1 MSLGTGFIDI
11 RPDLKGFGTELYA
24 GMRGVDAKRSGH
36 SLGGRIAGATGVAL
50 KTGVKVAG
58 GIAAG
63 ALSTALFSGFK
74 RLNDIEEARK
84 KLEGLGHSAK
94 SVDSIMKSALAS
106 VKGTAYGLGDA
117 AKIAASTVAA
127 GVKPGRELTY
137 TLKNVADAAA
147 IGGTSLED
155 MGQIFNK
162 VAALGHV
169 TGREINQLGIRGIP
183 ILQLLG
189 KQLGKTPE
197 EIQKMVSQ
205 GKISFSIFQKAM
217 HDGLAGSALKT
228 GETVKGAFANM
239 LAALS
244 RVGAGLL
251 SGVFPLFQKT
261 FAGLNTLFDD
271 LQPAADAA
279 GKAIGKAVKQAIRVV
294 KDLLSTFRGGD
305 VSKTSFVQTLRS
317 VGDWIRKNLLPSLSR
332 LSSAIRQRLAEVV
345 TIASQFVRGMLKRLR
360 PLMPTIRDIFRTIG
374 QIVVAAVDLLTVV
387 IRRGTQAVGFIW
399 KHFGNNIMDVVSAV
413 FKAIVPII
421 RAALHII
428 LGVVRFVTAVLK
440 GDWSGAWKAIKD
452 TVKAQLDLI
461 KAVVKGALR
470 IVVALVKLNIAIIKK
485 IWQGSTRL
493 MGAAWDKMWGG
504 IKATLRF
511 VWSHVIQPIFRAI
524 ANKFLDVVGTL
535 VHGAAKAFGWVP
547 GVGPKL
553 RAAARHIDKFRREV
567 NRALGGIHN
576 RDVKVGATY
585 SSNFATIL
593 KASGKQ
599 VSARQFAK
607 YHGAADGGPIKG
619 PGTGRSDTAGL
630 WALSNGEHVWTA
642 KEVAAAGGH
651 FAVEGI
657 RRAVLSAKGLADG
670 GAADRLRFS
679 VTARGAARAAAERM
693 AMNGLLPAGMKG
705 IARAAARAVEK
716 ELASAVNI
724 GGSGVRRWA
733 PTVLRALA
741 LLHQSSSWLPVVLS
755 RMNRESGGNPR
766 AINLWDSNARAGMAS
781 RGLMQTI
788 PGTFAAYAG
797 QFRRLG
803 IYNPLAN
810 IYAGLNYALH
820 RYGSLAALSRPG
832 GYDAGGMLHPGRL
845 GINGTRRPER
855 VLSPEQTAA
864 FDRLVGL
871 LGSGA
876 IGGTPRELVV
886 KDADGA
892 LIGRMQVEASNVLD
906 AEIRAVRLGGY

>member
-251 SGVFPLFQKT
+251 SGVFPLFQQT

-493 MGAAWDKMWGG
+493 MGAAWDKMWAASRRPSGSSG
-504 IKATLRF
+504 PTSSSPSSGQSRTSSSTSSGPSSTELLRR
-511 VWSHVIQPIFRAI
+511 SAGSP
-524 ANKFLDVVGTL
+524 
-535 VHGAAKAFGWVP
+535 
-547 GVGPKL
+547 
-553 RAAARHIDKFRREV
+553 E
-567 NRALGGIHN
+567 
-576 RDVKVGATY
+576 
-585 SSNFATIL
+585 
-593 KASGKQ
+593 
-599 VSARQFAK
+599 SARSS
-607 YHGAADGGPIKG
+607 GRR
-619 PGTGRSDTAGL
+619 PGTST
-630 WALSNGEHVWTA
+630 S
-642 KEVAAAGGH
+642 
-651 FAVEGI
+651 
-657 RRAVLSAKGLADG
+657 
-670 GAADRLRFS
+670 S
-679 VTARGAARAAAERM
+679 VVT
-693 AMNGLLPAGMKG
+693 
-705 IARAAARAVEK
+705 
-716 ELASAVNI
+716 
-724 GGSGVRRWA
+724 
-733 PTVLRALA
+733 
-741 LLHQSSSWLPVVLS
+741 
-755 RMNRESGGNPR
+755 
-766 AINLWDSNARAGMAS
+766 
-781 RGLMQTI
+781 
-788 PGTFAAYAG
+788 
-797 QFRRLG
+797 
-803 IYNPLAN
+803 
-810 IYAGLNYALH
+810 
-820 RYGSLAALSRPG
+820 
-832 GYDAGGMLHPGRL
+832 
-845 GINGTRRPER
+845 
-855 VLSPEQTAA
+855 
-864 FDRLVGL
+864 
-871 LGSGA
+871 
-876 IGGTPRELVV
+876 
-886 KDADGA
+886 
-892 LIGRMQVEASNVLD
+892 
-906 AEIRAVRLGGY
+906 